1 MASGSLLSSGGGV
14 GRGGDP
20 IVIEIREL
28 ELTEISWLWSFSFL
42 LNESNNCQIK
52 FNNTFFS
59 PSSSSVYMKVMENL
73 GRDHRHLGSS

>member
-1 MASGSLLSSGGGV
+1 MGGD
-14 GRGGDP
+14 DP

-52 FNNTFFS
+52 FNNAFFFL
-59 PSSSSVYMKVMENL
+59 PPVAVFI
-73 GRDHRHLGSS
+73 